1 MTFHQIPALRGEVLR
16 GPRPLQ
22 FRLESAWV
30 MTALRQARKA
40 ERQSGQRKLFPV
52 PLPGF
57 DAIRLPPW

>member
-1 MTFHQIPALRGEVLR
+1 MLR

-22 FRLESAWV
+22 FRLESEWV
-30 MTALRQARKA
+30 MTELRQARKA

-52 PLPGF
+52 RLTGF